1 MANMVK
7 PWNHLDSQPLGD
19 YAVFRLRRDRNQS
32 ADGAKTGDFYVLEA
46 PAWINVIPVTRD
58 GEVVLIRQ
66 YRHGTREI
74 TLEIPGGM
82 TDPEDASPAAAA
94 RRELREETGYDCEAL
109 IQLGALTPNP
119 AIQDNHIYTFLAAG
133 AFRDG
138 PQELHGNE
146 EIDLELHDLSEIPEL
161 VRTGRIDHA
170 LVVAAF
176 YLLSAFRGDRSGVG
190 QELD

>member
-1 MANMVK
+1 MIE
-7 PWNHLDSQPLGD
+7 PWKHLESQPLGD
-19 YAVFRLRRDRNQS
+19 YSVFKLRRDRSQS
-32 ADGAKTGDFYVLEA
+32 ALSDRTADFYVLEA
-46 PAWINVIPVTRD
+46 PAWINVIPVTPD
-58 GEVVLIRQ
+58 GQVVLIRQ

-82 TDPEDASPAAAA
+82 TDPEDASPAEAA
-94 RRELREETGYDCEAL
+94 RRELREETGYDCEQL
-109 IQLGALTPNP
+109 IPLGALTPNP

-146 EIDLELHDLSEIPEL
+146 EIEFELRALSEIPEL
-161 VRTGRIDHA
+161 IRTGLIDHA

-176 YLLSAFRGDRSGVG
+176 YLLNVYREAAPA
-190 QELD
+190 E